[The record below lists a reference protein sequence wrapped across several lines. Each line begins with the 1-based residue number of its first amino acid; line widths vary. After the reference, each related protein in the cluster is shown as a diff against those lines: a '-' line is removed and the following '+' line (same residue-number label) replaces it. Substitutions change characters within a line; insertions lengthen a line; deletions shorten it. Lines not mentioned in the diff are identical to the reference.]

1 MTHDSQ
7 QPSFLRCARRGVPL
21 LAAALILAACDAPP
35 APPGADAAAT
45 DGAPPP
51 DAPPLDAPPPDAP
64 VDAPP
69 PPDAAPT
76 RCNQLAV
83 AGAWVDDIQ
92 LPAAP
97 PAMTGGALLD
107 GTYQLTAWTTYT
119 GVGGASGPGPFSL
132 RQTVRFD
139 HGTFTQVTAVLVP
152 AQEQRGASTY
162 AATDRTLSLVSTCST
177 TPGGSAVME
186 YTASA
191 NELRLLTTRGD
202 LFVLTRL

>member
-1 MTHDSQ
+1 MS
-7 QPSFLRCARRGVPL
+7 L
-21 LAAALILAACDAPP
+21 LAAALILAACDATP

-45 DGAPPP
+45 DGAPAPDAQPP
-51 DAPPLDAPPPDAP
+51 DAQPPDAQPLDAPG
-64 VDAPP
+64 DAPP

-97 PAMTGGALLD
+97 PAMTGGALID

-119 GVGGASGPGPFSL
+119 GGGGGSGPGPFSL

-139 HGTFTQVTAVLVP
+139 HGTFTQVTAVLAP
-152 AQEQRGASTY
+152 AQEQRGAATY
-162 AATDRTLSLVSTCST
+162 ATADRTLSLVSTCST

-186 YTASA
+186 YTASVT
-191 NELRLLTTRGD
+191 ELRLLTTRGD
-202 LFVLTRL
+202 LFVLTKL